1 MSEIVSRTL
10 GRRSFADLSMTVK
23 GYFVRKSKHRMTMM
37 LVRPRDDNP
46 PTFFVILRPPK
57 DLAVVPFDQ
66 ALAKIE

>member
-1 MSEIVSRTL
+1 
-10 GRRSFADLSMTVK
+10 
-23 GYFVRKSKHRMTMM
+23 MM